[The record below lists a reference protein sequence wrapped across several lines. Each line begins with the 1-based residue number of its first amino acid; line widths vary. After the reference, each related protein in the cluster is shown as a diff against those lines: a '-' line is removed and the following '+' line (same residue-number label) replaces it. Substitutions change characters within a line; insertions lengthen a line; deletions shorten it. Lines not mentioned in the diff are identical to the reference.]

1 MSATTHIL
9 VEVVVEERDGDD
21 VQAGT
26 YLDASLSYMC
36 EVADDQRRIR
46 SYRILK
52 STEGKL

>member
-9 VEVVVEERDGDD
+9 VEIVVEERDGDD
-21 VQAGT
+21 VDAGR
-26 YLDASLSYMC
+26 YLDGSLSYMC

>member
-1 MSATTHIL
+1 MATTHIL

-21 VQAGT
+21 VEAGA

-36 EVADDQRRIR
+36 EVSDDQRRIR